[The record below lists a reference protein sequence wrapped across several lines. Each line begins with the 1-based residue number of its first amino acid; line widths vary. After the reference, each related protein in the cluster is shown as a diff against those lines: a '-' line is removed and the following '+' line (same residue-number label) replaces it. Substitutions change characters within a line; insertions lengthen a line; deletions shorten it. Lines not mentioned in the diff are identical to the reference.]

1 MKNRRI
7 IDDCLALLTS
17 WTASVNR
24 KRTHLRRLT
33 MTMRFLFLFGRIA
46 ASGVAMNKKSKRK
59 KKISGSGGLDGGS
72 LRVQLQACAEDFL
85 ANLRIG
91 TSWGG

>member
-1 MKNRRI
+1 
-7 IDDCLALLTS
+7 
-17 WTASVNR
+17 
-24 KRTHLRRLT
+24 

-91 TSWGG
+91 TSWDG

>member
-46 ASGVAMNKKSKRK
+46 ASGVAMNKKSKREK
-59 KKISGSGGLDGGS
+59 KKSRDPVGWTVGRSGFNCRLV
-72 LRVQLQACAEDFL
+72 LKTFW
-85 ANLRIG
+85 RI
-91 TSWGG
+91 

>member
-1 MKNRRI
+1 MKNRKI

-17 WTASVNR
+17 WTASVKR
-24 KRTHLRRLT
+24 KGTHLRRLT

-59 KKISGSGGLDGGS
+59 KKNLGIRWAGRWVAPGSIAGL
-72 LRVQLQACAEDFL
+72 C
-85 ANLRIG
+85 
-91 TSWGG
+91 